1 MSANTKEIKERIN
14 SIKNSRQITNAMNIV
29 SSTKFKKYQNLT
41 FKSREYS
48 DALNVVFKNI
58 LSSVVGKNHV
68 LFDGKK
74 FVKRACII
82 VMTSDRG
89 LCGSFNINAI
99 KRLEKLTKKLK
110 KDNKKVSVITVGKKI
125 KDYCSDKDIDVDS
138 EFIQLIPQT
147 MFEKAKIISEDIVN
161 NYLSDKYDEVYL
173 IYSKFISV
181 IEYRLIEEQLLPFA
195 KSKENSEKVEYIFEP
210 TEEDV
215 LIDFIPKLLN
225 IHLYQALLENTAS
238 EHSARMMAMKNASE
252 NAEELIK
259 QLTLE
264 YNRIRQA
271 KITQE
276 INEIVS
282 GAQALK

>member
-173 IYSKFISV
+173 IYSNRRTTITICK
-181 IEYRLIEEQLLPFA
+181 
-195 KSKENSEKVEYIFEP
+195 
-210 TEEDV
+210 
-215 LIDFIPKLLN
+215 
-225 IHLYQALLENTAS
+225 
-238 EHSARMMAMKNASE
+238 
-252 NAEELIK
+252 IK
-259 QLTLE
+259 
-264 YNRIRQA
+264 R
-271 KITQE
+271 K
-276 INEIVS
+276 
-282 GAQALK
+282 

>member
-225 IHLYQALLENTAS
+225 IQLYQALLENTAS